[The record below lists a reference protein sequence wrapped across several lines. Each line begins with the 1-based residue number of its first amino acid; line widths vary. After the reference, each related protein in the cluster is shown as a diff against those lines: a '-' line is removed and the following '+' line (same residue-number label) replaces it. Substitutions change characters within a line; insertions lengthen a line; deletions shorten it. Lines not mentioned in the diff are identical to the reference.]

1 MNKLSLNTINEIN
14 LLMHE
19 DLNFHGMNKVCNL
32 HKIHSFPAKFPPQ
45 LPAKFINR
53 LTLAGEIVLDP
64 MVGSGTT
71 IIEAAIINRK
81 AIGFDIDPLAIL
93 LVKAKFGMV
102 KIEELIHCGYSLIER
117 AQNNAESKN
126 ISKELLE
133 NFDKKTR
140 DFINYWFLDKT
151 KIELFAIVKEINKI
165 SNPELKDIFK
175 VVFSSTI
182 IAKTGGVSLALD
194 LAHSRP
200 HRAKT
205 IAKTEI
211 PEISLINIFDNSDI
225 RDILYDKKIK
235 SAFTEFKTKLNQI
248 SKLINSSP
256 IASKAIVGLANTNSI
271 PLSDNSVDLIVTSP
285 PYPSNAIDYMRVHK
299 FSLVWFNYMID
310 ELSTLRKEFYGGENL
325 KDVKLY
331 TFSDRIEAIL
341 NNISLAD
348 KNKSLVIRRY
358 YSEMLDMLKE
368 MFRVL
373 KPGKA
378 TIIVV
383 GSSVI
388 KGIDTEIQLC
398 LKEIG
403 QSIGFLV
410 SDIGIRQIERN
421 RRMLPASHMINKF
434 SMIQNRMHY
443 EYILGF
449 VKP

>member
-1 MNKLSLNTINEIN
+1 MNKSSFDTISKLN
-14 LLMHE
+14 LLMKE
-19 DLNFHGMNKVCNL
+19 DLNFHGINKVCDL

-45 LPAKFINR
+45 LPAKFINE
-53 LTLAGEIVLDP
+53 LTLPGDIILDP

-71 IIEAAIINRK
+71 MIEATILKRK

-93 LVKAKFGMV
+93 LVKAKFGIV
-102 KIEELIHCGYSLIER
+102 KIEELISCGYSLIER
-117 AQNNAESKN
+117 AQKDALSKK
-126 ISKELLE
+126 ILVELQDS
-133 NFDKKTR
+133 FDKKTM
-140 DFINYWFLDKT
+140 DFINYWFLDET
-151 KIELFAIVKEINKI
+151 KVELFAIVKEINKI

-175 VVFSSTI
+175 IVFSSII

-205 IAKTEI
+205 ISIFEANVI
-211 PEISLINIFDNSDI
+211 DQVNLITQTNN
-225 RDILYDKKIK
+225 RDALFNKKIK
-235 SAFTEFKTKLNQI
+235 SAFAEFKNKLNQI
-248 SKLINSSP
+248 SKLLNCSS
-256 IASKAIVGLANTNSI
+256 IASKASVSLANVNSI

-285 PYPSNAIDYMRVHK
+285 PYPSNAIDYIRVHK

-331 TFSDRIEAIL
+331 TFSNKIETIL
-341 NNISLAD
+341 HNISLVD
-348 KNKSLVIRRY
+348 RNKSKIIRRY

-378 TIIVV
+378 TIIVI

-388 KGIDTEIQLC
+388 KGIDTEIQFC

-403 QSIGFLV
+403 LSLGFLV

-421 RRMLPASHMINKF
+421 RRMLPASNIINKN
-434 SMIQNRMHY
+434 STIQNRMHY
-443 EYILGF
+443 EYVLGF